1 MVIVHTQNKNKT
13 MSNRNWNDNELQ
25 FARLIHEID
34 ATQNIDWDEVAEQM
48 DLYESEVRE
57 LVERAN
63 ALFTEVAQEQGINN
77 NV

>member
-1 MVIVHTQNKNKT
+1 MAIALIQDKKKR
-13 MSNRNWNDNELQ
+13 MSNRKWDDNELQ

-48 DLYESEVRE
+48 DLYECEVRE

-63 ALFTEVAQEQGINN
+63 ALFTGVE
-77 NV
+77 

>member
-1 MVIVHTQNKNKT
+1 
-13 MSNRNWNDNELQ
+13 MSNRKWDDNELQ

-63 ALFTEVAQEQGINN
+63 ALFTGIAQE
-77 NV
+77 

>member
-48 DLYESEVRE
+48 ALYQSEVRE

-63 ALFTEVAQEQGINN
+63 EVFTRMAQEWNKTK
-77 NV
+77 

>member
-1 MVIVHTQNKNKT
+1 
-13 MSNRNWNDNELQ
+13 MSNRKWDDNELQ

-57 LVERAN
+57 LVDRAN
-63 ALFTEVAQEQGINN
+63 ALFTGIAQE
-77 NV
+77 

>member
-1 MVIVHTQNKNKT
+1 MAIALIQNKNKT

-34 ATQNIDWDEVAEQM
+34 ATQLVDWDEIAEQM

-57 LVERAN
+57 VVQRAN
-63 ALFTEVAQEQGINN
+63 EMFTGVKLND
-77 NV
+77 

>member
-1 MVIVHTQNKNKT
+1 
-13 MSNRNWNDNELQ
+13 MSNKNWNDNELQ

>member
-1 MVIVHTQNKNKT
+1 MVIAHTQNKNKT
-13 MSNRNWNDNELQ
+13 MSNRKWDDNELQ

-57 LVERAN
+57 LVDRAN
-63 ALFTEVAQEQGINN
+63 ALFTGIAQE
-77 NV
+77 

>member
-1 MVIVHTQNKNKT
+1 
-13 MSNRNWNDNELQ
+13 MSNKNWNDNELQ

-34 ATQNIDWDEVAEQM
+34 ATQLVDWDEIAEQM

-63 ALFTEVAQEQGINN
+63 EVFTGMAQEWNKTK
-77 NV
+77 

>member
-1 MVIVHTQNKNKT
+1 

-48 DLYESEVRE
+48 ALYQSEVRE

-63 ALFTEVAQEQGINN
+63 ALFTGVNN

>member
-1 MVIVHTQNKNKT
+1 

-34 ATQNIDWDEVAEQM
+34 ATQLVDWGEIAEQM
-48 DLYESEVRE
+48 DLYQSEVRE

-63 ALFTEVAQEQGINN
+63 EVFTGTTRSGTKQNEHTNI
-77 NV
+77 

>member
-1 MVIVHTQNKNKT
+1 

>member
-1 MVIVHTQNKNKT
+1 MSNKNW
-13 MSNRNWNDNELQ
+13 SDNELQ

-34 ATQNIDWDEVAEQM
+34 ATQIIDWDEIAEQM

-63 ALFTEVAQEQGINN
+63 EVFTGMAQEWNKTK
-77 NV
+77 

>member
-1 MVIVHTQNKNKT
+1 

-63 ALFTEVAQEQGINN
+63 EVFTEMAQEWNKTK
-77 NV
+77 

>member
-1 MVIVHTQNKNKT
+1 
-13 MSNRNWNDNELQ
+13 MSNKNWNDNELQ

-34 ATQNIDWDEVAEQM
+34 ATQVVDWDEIAEQM

-63 ALFTEVAQEQGINN
+63 DLFAGINN

>member
-1 MVIVHTQNKNKT
+1 MA
-13 MSNRNWNDNELQ
+13 NWDNNELQ

-63 ALFTEVAQEQGINN
+63 ALFTGVEQTK
-77 NV
+77 

>member
-1 MVIVHTQNKNKT
+1 MSNKNWT
-13 MSNRNWNDNELQ
+13 DNELQ

-48 DLYESEVRE
+48 ALYQSEVRE

-63 ALFTEVAQEQGINN
+63 ALFTGINN

>member
-1 MVIVHTQNKNKT
+1 

-34 ATQNIDWDEVAEQM
+34 TTQLVDWGEIAEQM
-48 DLYESEVRE
+48 DLYQSEVRE

-63 ALFTEVAQEQGINN
+63 EVFTGMAQEWNKTK
-77 NV
+77 

>member
-1 MVIVHTQNKNKT
+1 

-34 ATQNIDWDEVAEQM
+34 AIQVVDWDEIAEQM

-63 ALFTEVAQEQGINN
+63 DLFAGINN

>member
-1 MVIVHTQNKNKT
+1 MSNKNWT
-13 MSNRNWNDNELQ
+13 DNELQ

-48 DLYESEVRE
+48 ALYQSEVRE

-63 ALFTEVAQEQGINN
+63 ALFTGLNN